1 MVSSSSKN
9 AKRNK
14 RRRSNN
20 SRIGDCTVADLFRFQ
35 DQLEFVFGIVYLIA
49 SVVHFNLDLIRKCCP
64 KNPPEATLEAIEAY
78 KADVKHLCQQFS
90 TTYKRVLF
98 FIYTPF
104 FLLSL
109 LSHSLKRWKC
119 RLVKNI
125 NWIFVWRQDH
135 NDGSKMGNHCNNT
148 FELVKFF

>member
-14 RRRSNN
+14 SRRNN
-20 SRIGDCTVADLFRFQ
+20 SSRIGDCTVTDLFRFQ
-35 DQLEFVFGIVYLIA
+35 DQLEFVFGIVFLIA

-64 KNPPEATLEAIEAY
+64 KNPPEATLEAIEAF

-90 TTYKRVLF
+90 TTYKRVF
-98 FIYTPF
+98 YF
-104 FLLSL
+104 FLHILFIVIHISY
-109 LSHSLKRWKC
+109 LKRWKC

-125 NWIFVWRQDH
+125 NWIFV
-135 NDGSKMGNHCNNT
+135 
-148 FELVKFF
+148 

>member
-14 RRRSNN
+14 RRRSNS

-98 FIYTPF
+98 FYIHTF
-104 FLLSL
+104 FFIISTLSL
-109 LSHSLKRWKC
+109 SQKVEMPIGQEHQLDFCLTTRPQRWLKNGQSL
-119 RLVKNI
+119 
-125 NWIFVWRQDH
+125 
-135 NDGSKMGNHCNNT
+135 
-148 FELVKFF
+148 